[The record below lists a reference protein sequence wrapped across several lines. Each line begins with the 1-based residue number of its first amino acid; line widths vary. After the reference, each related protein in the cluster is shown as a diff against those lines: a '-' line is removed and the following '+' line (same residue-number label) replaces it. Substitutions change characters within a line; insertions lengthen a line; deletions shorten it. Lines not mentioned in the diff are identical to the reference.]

1 MSLLVKVNQSD
12 NVAIAVQPLTA
23 GTEIEGLHINQDI
36 PQAHKVAL
44 ADIPKGSPVI
54 RYGVILGYAMNPI
67 RRGDWINEFMLELPT
82 PPSVDD
88 MEYGKNIV
96 TELPDPPVTTFEG
109 YVNSDGGYAGTRNI
123 LGIST
128 TVQCVTGVL
137 NVAVKRMKEE
147 LLPKY
152 PNVDDIVPINHA
164 YGCGVAINAP
174 EASDIIRA
182 LERELKKAGAK
193 IHLHTAVQEIVKKP
207 VTDSVNTLESEAALT
222 ESGYDAGKSRKGK
235 KLSDIPQEK
244 ITGVIL
250 TDGTFMEGDAV
261 IVATGGFS
269 YQSTGSTGDGY
280 RFARE
285 LGLKVTDIAPSLVP
299 LKTKEDY
306 VPKLQGLSLKN
317 TGLTIKNGKKVL
329 YEDFGEMMFTHFGV
343 TGPMIL
349 SASAH
354 IGAKLAKAPN
364 GELSAYL
371 DLKPALTREQ
381 LDARILR
388 EFEAGPNKQFKNVIG
403 VLFPSSLTPVML
415 ELGGIPAE
423 KKIHDISREERQ
435 HFIDLIKAFPFTI
448 TGMGEFKEAIIT
460 RGGVSVKE
468 INPGTMEVKKISGL
482 YFAGEVLDLDA
493 VTGGYNLQIA
503 WSTAYLAAQAIRY
516 CSLRSQ

>member
-1 MSLLVKVNQSD
+1 MSKVLIIGGGAAGMMAGVFAARNHHEIHILEKNEKLGKKVFITGKGRCNVANACDTEELFPAVMSNPKFLYSGFYSFGPQDVMNFFEEAGVPLKVERGNRVFPQSD
-12 NVAIAVQPLTA
+12 
-23 GTEIEGLHINQDI
+23 H
-36 PQAHKVAL
+36 
-44 ADIPKGSPVI
+44 S
-54 RYGVILGYAMNPI
+54 
-67 RRGDWINEFMLELPT
+67 
-82 PPSVDD
+82 
-88 MEYGKNIV
+88 
-96 TELPDPPVTTFEG
+96 
-109 YVNSDGGYAGTRNI
+109 
-123 LGIST
+123 
-128 TVQCVTGVL
+128 
-137 NVAVKRMKEE
+137 
-147 LLPKY
+147 
-152 PNVDDIVPINHA
+152 
-164 YGCGVAINAP
+164 
-174 EASDIIRA
+174 SDIIRA

-193 IHLHTAVQEIVKKP
+193 IHLHTSVKEIVKESE
-207 VTDSVNTLESEAALT
+207 TDSESENELENNSENNLADAAT
-222 ESGYDAGKSRKGK
+222 SKSKNKTGKADDK
-235 KLSDIPQEK
+235 KKEK

-250 TDGTFMEGDAV
+250 EDGTFMEGDAV

-280 RFARE
+280 RFAKE
-285 LGLKVTDIAPSLVP
+285 LGLKVTDISPSLVP

-306 VPKLQGLSLKN
+306 IPKLQGLSLKN

-354 IGAKLAKAPN
+354 IGAKLAKTPN

-371 DLKPALTREQ
+371 DLKPALTKEQ

-388 EFEAGPNKQFKNVIG
+388 EFEAGQNKQFKNVIG

-415 ELGGIPAE
+415 ELGGIPAD

-460 RGGVSVKE
+460 KGGVSVKE
-468 INPGTMEVKKISGL
+468 INPGTMESKKISGL

-503 WSTAYLAAQAIRY
+503 WSTAYLAAQAI
-516 CSLRSQ
+516 Q

>member
-1 MSLLVKVNQSD
+1 MSKVLIIGGGAAGMMAGVFAARNHHEVYILEKNEKLGKKVFITGKGRCNVANACDTEELFSAVMSNPKFLYSGFYSFDPQDVVNFFEEAGVPLKVERGNRVFPQSD
-12 NVAIAVQPLTA
+12 
-23 GTEIEGLHINQDI
+23 H
-36 PQAHKVAL
+36 
-44 ADIPKGSPVI
+44 S
-54 RYGVILGYAMNPI
+54 
-67 RRGDWINEFMLELPT
+67 
-82 PPSVDD
+82 
-88 MEYGKNIV
+88 
-96 TELPDPPVTTFEG
+96 
-109 YVNSDGGYAGTRNI
+109 
-123 LGIST
+123 
-128 TVQCVTGVL
+128 
-137 NVAVKRMKEE
+137 
-147 LLPKY
+147 
-152 PNVDDIVPINHA
+152 
-164 YGCGVAINAP
+164 
-174 EASDIIRA
+174 SDIIRA
-182 LERELKKAGAK
+182 LERELKKAGTK
-193 IHLHTAVQEIVKKP
+193 IHLRTAVKEVVKEQT
-207 VTDSVNTLESEAALT
+207 TDLETGT
-222 ESGYDAGKSRKGK
+222 EK
-235 KLSDIPQEK
+235 EK

-285 LGLKVTDIAPSLVP
+285 LGLKVTDISPSLVP

-306 VPKLQGLSLKN
+306 IPKLQGLSLKN

-415 ELGGIPAE
+415 ELGGIPAD

-460 RGGVSVKE
+460 KGGVSVKE
-468 INPGTMEVKKISGL
+468 INPGTMESKKISGL

-503 WSTAYLAAQAIRY
+503 WSTAYLAAQAI
-516 CSLRSQ
+516 Q

>member
-1 MSLLVKVNQSD
+1 MDKRKKHRKEHSMSKVLIIGGGAAGMMAGVFAARNHHEVHILEKNEKLGKKVFITGKGRCNVANACDTEELFPAVMSNPKFLYSGFYSFGPQDVMNFFEEAGVPLKVERGNRVFPQSD
-12 NVAIAVQPLTA
+12 
-23 GTEIEGLHINQDI
+23 H
-36 PQAHKVAL
+36 
-44 ADIPKGSPVI
+44 S
-54 RYGVILGYAMNPI
+54 
-67 RRGDWINEFMLELPT
+67 
-82 PPSVDD
+82 
-88 MEYGKNIV
+88 
-96 TELPDPPVTTFEG
+96 
-109 YVNSDGGYAGTRNI
+109 
-123 LGIST
+123 
-128 TVQCVTGVL
+128 
-137 NVAVKRMKEE
+137 
-147 LLPKY
+147 
-152 PNVDDIVPINHA
+152 
-164 YGCGVAINAP
+164 
-174 EASDIIRA
+174 SDIIRA

-193 IHLHTAVQEIVKKP
+193 VHLHTTVKEIVKKP
-207 VTDSVNTLESEAALT
+207 EA
-222 ESGYDAGKSRKGK
+222 
-235 KLSDIPQEK
+235 EK
-244 ITGVIL
+244 VTGVIL
-250 TDGTFMEGDAV
+250 EDGTFMEGDAV

-285 LGLKVTDIAPSLVP
+285 LGLKVTDISPSLVP

-306 VPKLQGLSLKN
+306 IPKLQGLSLKN

-354 IGAKLAKAPN
+354 IGAKLAKAEN
-364 GELSAYL
+364 GELCAYL
-371 DLKPALTREQ
+371 DLKPALTKEQ

-388 EFEAGPNKQFKNVIG
+388 EFETGQNKQFKNVIG

-435 HFIDLIKAFPFTI
+435 HFVDFVKAFPFTI

-460 RGGVSVKE
+460 KGGVSVKE
-468 INPGTMEVKKISGL
+468 INPGTMESKKISGL

-503 WSTAYLAAQAIRY
+503 WSTAYLAAQAI
-516 CSLRSQ
+516 Q

>member
-1 MSLLVKVNQSD
+1 MSKVLIIGGGAAGMMAGVFAARNHHEVHILEKNEKLGKKVFITGKGRCNVANACDTEELFPAVMSNPKFLYSGFYSFGPQDVMNFFEEAGVPLKVERGNRVFPQSD
-12 NVAIAVQPLTA
+12 
-23 GTEIEGLHINQDI
+23 H
-36 PQAHKVAL
+36 
-44 ADIPKGSPVI
+44 S
-54 RYGVILGYAMNPI
+54 
-67 RRGDWINEFMLELPT
+67 
-82 PPSVDD
+82 
-88 MEYGKNIV
+88 
-96 TELPDPPVTTFEG
+96 
-109 YVNSDGGYAGTRNI
+109 
-123 LGIST
+123 
-128 TVQCVTGVL
+128 
-137 NVAVKRMKEE
+137 
-147 LLPKY
+147 
-152 PNVDDIVPINHA
+152 
-164 YGCGVAINAP
+164 
-174 EASDIIRA
+174 SDIIRA

-193 IHLHTAVQEIVKKP
+193 VHLHTTVKEIVKKP
-207 VTDSVNTLESEAALT
+207 EA
-222 ESGYDAGKSRKGK
+222 
-235 KLSDIPQEK
+235 EK
-244 ITGVIL
+244 VTGVIL
-250 TDGTFMEGDAV
+250 EDGTFMEGDAV

-285 LGLKVTDIAPSLVP
+285 LGLKVTDISPSLVP

-306 VPKLQGLSLKN
+306 IPKLQGLSLKN

-354 IGAKLAKAPN
+354 IGAKLAKAEN
-364 GELSAYL
+364 GELCAYL
-371 DLKPALTREQ
+371 DLKPALTKEQ

-388 EFEAGPNKQFKNVIG
+388 EFETGQNKQFKNVIG

-435 HFIDLIKAFPFTI
+435 HFVDLVKAFPFTI

-460 RGGVSVKE
+460 KGGVSVKE
-468 INPGTMEVKKISGL
+468 INPGTMESKKISGL

-503 WSTAYLAAQAIRY
+503 WSTA
-516 CSLRSQ
+516 

>member
-1 MSLLVKVNQSD
+1 MSKVLIIGGGAAGMMAGVFAARNHHEVHILEKNEKLGKKVFITGKGRCNVTNACDTEELFPAMMSNPKFLYSSFYSFTPQDVMEFFEEAGVPLKTERGNRVFPQSD
-12 NVAIAVQPLTA
+12 
-23 GTEIEGLHINQDI
+23 H
-36 PQAHKVAL
+36 
-44 ADIPKGSPVI
+44 S
-54 RYGVILGYAMNPI
+54 
-67 RRGDWINEFMLELPT
+67 
-82 PPSVDD
+82 
-88 MEYGKNIV
+88 
-96 TELPDPPVTTFEG
+96 
-109 YVNSDGGYAGTRNI
+109 
-123 LGIST
+123 
-128 TVQCVTGVL
+128 
-137 NVAVKRMKEE
+137 
-147 LLPKY
+147 
-152 PNVDDIVPINHA
+152 
-164 YGCGVAINAP
+164 
-174 EASDIIRA
+174 SDIIRA

-193 IHLHTAVQEIVKKP
+193 IHLHTAVKEIVKESE
-207 VTDSVNTLESEAALT
+207 TDSV
-222 ESGYDAGKSRKGK
+222 
-235 KLSDIPQEK
+235 
-244 ITGVIL
+244 TGVNL
-250 TDGTFMEGDAV
+250 TDDTFMEGDAV

-306 VPKLQGLSLKN
+306 IPKLQGLSLKN

-435 HFIDLIKAFPFTI
+435 YFIDLIKAFPFTI

-468 INPGTMEVKKISGL
+468 INPGTMESKKISGL

-503 WSTAYLAAQAIRY
+503 WSTAYLAAQAI
-516 CSLRSQ
+516 Q

>member
-1 MSLLVKVNQSD
+1 MSKVLIIGGGAAGMMAGVFAARNHHEVHILEKNEKLGKKVFITGKGRCNVANACDTEELFPAVMSNPKFLYSGFYSFGPQDVMNFFEEAGVPLKIERGNRVFPQSD
-12 NVAIAVQPLTA
+12 
-23 GTEIEGLHINQDI
+23 H
-36 PQAHKVAL
+36 
-44 ADIPKGSPVI
+44 S
-54 RYGVILGYAMNPI
+54 
-67 RRGDWINEFMLELPT
+67 
-82 PPSVDD
+82 
-88 MEYGKNIV
+88 
-96 TELPDPPVTTFEG
+96 
-109 YVNSDGGYAGTRNI
+109 
-123 LGIST
+123 
-128 TVQCVTGVL
+128 
-137 NVAVKRMKEE
+137 
-147 LLPKY
+147 
-152 PNVDDIVPINHA
+152 
-164 YGCGVAINAP
+164 
-174 EASDIIRA
+174 SDIIRA
-182 LERELKKAGAK
+182 LERELKKAGAV
-193 IHLHTAVQEIVKKP
+193 IHLHTAVKEIVKESE
-207 VTDSVNTLESEAALT
+207 TDSASENQSQNEFRNEAAYQ
-222 ESGYDAGKSRKGK
+222 ESAKAKDKAGKADNTVK
-235 KLSDIPQEK
+235 EK

-250 TDGTFMEGDAV
+250 EDGTFIKGDAV

-285 LGLKVTDIAPSLVP
+285 LGLKVTDISPSLVP

-306 VPKLQGLSLKN
+306 IPKLQGLSLKN

-371 DLKPALTREQ
+371 DLKPALTKEQ

-388 EFEAGPNKQFKNVIG
+388 EFEAGQNKQFKNVIG

-460 RGGVSVKE
+460 KGGVSVKE
-468 INPGTMEVKKISGL
+468 INPGTMESKKISGL
-482 YFAGEVLDLDA
+482 YFTGEVLDLDA

-503 WSTAYLAAQAIRY
+503 WSTAYLAAQAI
-516 CSLRSQ
+516 Q

>member
-1 MSLLVKVNQSD
+1 MSKVLIIGGGAAGMMAGVFAARNHHEVHILEKNEKLGKKVFITGKGRCNVANACDTEELFPAVMSNPKFLYSGFYSFGPQDVMNFFEEAGVPLKVERGNRVFPQSD
-12 NVAIAVQPLTA
+12 
-23 GTEIEGLHINQDI
+23 H
-36 PQAHKVAL
+36 
-44 ADIPKGSPVI
+44 S
-54 RYGVILGYAMNPI
+54 
-67 RRGDWINEFMLELPT
+67 
-82 PPSVDD
+82 
-88 MEYGKNIV
+88 
-96 TELPDPPVTTFEG
+96 
-109 YVNSDGGYAGTRNI
+109 
-123 LGIST
+123 
-128 TVQCVTGVL
+128 
-137 NVAVKRMKEE
+137 
-147 LLPKY
+147 
-152 PNVDDIVPINHA
+152 
-164 YGCGVAINAP
+164 
-174 EASDIIRA
+174 SDIIRA

-193 IHLHTAVQEIVKKP
+193 VHLHTAVKEVVKEQI
-207 VTDSVNTLESEAALT
+207 TDPETGT
-222 ESGYDAGKSRKGK
+222 EK
-235 KLSDIPQEK
+235 EK

-280 RFARE
+280 RFAKE
-285 LGLKVTDIAPSLVP
+285 LGLKVTDISPSLVP

-306 VPKLQGLSLKN
+306 IPKLQGLSLKN
-317 TGLTIKNGKKVL
+317 TGLIIKNGKKVL

-388 EFEAGPNKQFKNVIG
+388 EFEAGQNKQFKNVIG
-403 VLFPSSLTPVML
+403 VLFPSSMTPVML
-415 ELGGIPAE
+415 ELGGIPAD

-460 RGGVSVKE
+460 KGGVSVKE
-468 INPGTMEVKKISGL
+468 INPGTMESKKISGL

-503 WSTAYLAAQAIRY
+503 WSTAYLAAQAI
-516 CSLRSQ
+516 Q

>member
-1 MSLLVKVNQSD
+1 MMSEVHIYIDRSEAETWNHDEIDNLQGKINTGEYSMSKVIIIGGGAAGMMAGVFAARNHHEVHILEKNEKLGKKVFITGKGRCNVTNACDTEELFPAMMSNPKFLYSSFYSFTPQDVMEFFEEAGVPLKVERGNRVFPQSD
-12 NVAIAVQPLTA
+12 
-23 GTEIEGLHINQDI
+23 H
-36 PQAHKVAL
+36 
-44 ADIPKGSPVI
+44 S
-54 RYGVILGYAMNPI
+54 
-67 RRGDWINEFMLELPT
+67 
-82 PPSVDD
+82 
-88 MEYGKNIV
+88 
-96 TELPDPPVTTFEG
+96 
-109 YVNSDGGYAGTRNI
+109 
-123 LGIST
+123 
-128 TVQCVTGVL
+128 
-137 NVAVKRMKEE
+137 
-147 LLPKY
+147 
-152 PNVDDIVPINHA
+152 
-164 YGCGVAINAP
+164 
-174 EASDIIRA
+174 SDIIRA

-207 VTDSVNTLESEAALT
+207 VTDSV
-222 ESGYDAGKSRKGK
+222 
-235 KLSDIPQEK
+235 
-244 ITGVIL
+244 TGVIL

-371 DLKPALTREQ
+371 DLKPALTKEQ

-468 INPGTMEVKKISGL
+468 INPGTMGSKKISGL

-503 WSTAYLAAQAIRY
+503 WSTAYLAAQAI
-516 CSLRSQ
+516 Q

>member
-1 MSLLVKVNQSD
+1 MSKVLIIGGGAAGMIAGVFAARNHHEVHILEKNEKLGKKVFITGKGRCNVANACDTEELFPAVMSNPKFLYSGFYSFGPQDVMNFFEEAGVPLKVERGNRVFPQSD
-12 NVAIAVQPLTA
+12 
-23 GTEIEGLHINQDI
+23 H
-36 PQAHKVAL
+36 
-44 ADIPKGSPVI
+44 S
-54 RYGVILGYAMNPI
+54 
-67 RRGDWINEFMLELPT
+67 
-82 PPSVDD
+82 
-88 MEYGKNIV
+88 
-96 TELPDPPVTTFEG
+96 
-109 YVNSDGGYAGTRNI
+109 
-123 LGIST
+123 
-128 TVQCVTGVL
+128 
-137 NVAVKRMKEE
+137 
-147 LLPKY
+147 
-152 PNVDDIVPINHA
+152 
-164 YGCGVAINAP
+164 
-174 EASDIIRA
+174 SDIIRA

-193 IHLHTAVQEIVKKP
+193 VHLHTTVKEIVKKP
-207 VTDSVNTLESEAALT
+207 EA
-222 ESGYDAGKSRKGK
+222 
-235 KLSDIPQEK
+235 EK
-244 ITGVIL
+244 VTGVIL
-250 TDGTFMEGDAV
+250 EDGTFMEGDAV

-285 LGLKVTDIAPSLVP
+285 LGLKVTDISPSLVP

-306 VPKLQGLSLKN
+306 IPKLQGLSLKN

-354 IGAKLAKAPN
+354 IGAKLAKAEN
-364 GELSAYL
+364 GELCAYL
-371 DLKPALTREQ
+371 DLKPALTKEQ

-388 EFEAGPNKQFKNVIG
+388 EFEAGQNKQFKNVIG

-435 HFIDLIKAFPFTI
+435 HFVDLVKAFPFTI

-460 RGGVSVKE
+460 KGGVSVKE
-468 INPGTMEVKKISGL
+468 INPGTMESKKISGL

-503 WSTAYLAAQAIRY
+503 WSTAYLAAQAI
-516 CSLRSQ
+516 Q

>member
-1 MSLLVKVNQSD
+1 MSKVLIIGGGAAGMMAGVFAARNHHEVHILEKNEKLGKKVFITGKGRCNVANACDTEELFPAVMSNPKFLYSGFYSFGPQDVMNFFEEAGVPLKVERGNRVFPQSD
-12 NVAIAVQPLTA
+12 
-23 GTEIEGLHINQDI
+23 H
-36 PQAHKVAL
+36 
-44 ADIPKGSPVI
+44 S
-54 RYGVILGYAMNPI
+54 
-67 RRGDWINEFMLELPT
+67 
-82 PPSVDD
+82 
-88 MEYGKNIV
+88 
-96 TELPDPPVTTFEG
+96 
-109 YVNSDGGYAGTRNI
+109 
-123 LGIST
+123 
-128 TVQCVTGVL
+128 
-137 NVAVKRMKEE
+137 
-147 LLPKY
+147 
-152 PNVDDIVPINHA
+152 
-164 YGCGVAINAP
+164 
-174 EASDIIRA
+174 SDIIRA
-182 LERELKKAGAK
+182 LERELKKAGAV
-193 IHLHTAVQEIVKKP
+193 IHLHTAVKEIVKESE
-207 VTDSVNTLESEAALT
+207 TDSASENQFQNEFRNEAADQ
-222 ESGYDAGKSRKGK
+222 ESAKAKDKAGKADNTVK
-235 KLSDIPQEK
+235 EK

-250 TDGTFMEGDAV
+250 EDGTFIKGDAV

-285 LGLKVTDIAPSLVP
+285 LGLKVTDISPSLVP

-306 VPKLQGLSLKN
+306 IPKLQGLSLKN

-371 DLKPALTREQ
+371 DLKPALTKEQ

-388 EFEAGPNKQFKNVIG
+388 EFEAGQNKQFKNVIG

-460 RGGVSVKE
+460 KGGVSVKE
-468 INPGTMEVKKISGL
+468 INPGTMESKKISGL
-482 YFAGEVLDLDA
+482 YFTGEVLDLDA

-503 WSTAYLAAQAIRY
+503 WSTAYLAAQAI
-516 CSLRSQ
+516 Q

>member
-1 MSLLVKVNQSD
+1 MSKVLIIGGGAAGMMAGVFAARNHHEVHILEKNEKLGKKVFITGKGRCNVANACDTEELFPAVMSNPKFLYSGFYSFGPQDVMNFFEEAGVPLKVERGNRVFPQSD
-12 NVAIAVQPLTA
+12 
-23 GTEIEGLHINQDI
+23 H
-36 PQAHKVAL
+36 
-44 ADIPKGSPVI
+44 S
-54 RYGVILGYAMNPI
+54 
-67 RRGDWINEFMLELPT
+67 
-82 PPSVDD
+82 
-88 MEYGKNIV
+88 
-96 TELPDPPVTTFEG
+96 
-109 YVNSDGGYAGTRNI
+109 
-123 LGIST
+123 
-128 TVQCVTGVL
+128 
-137 NVAVKRMKEE
+137 
-147 LLPKY
+147 
-152 PNVDDIVPINHA
+152 
-164 YGCGVAINAP
+164 
-174 EASDIIRA
+174 SDIIRA

-193 IHLHTAVQEIVKKP
+193 VHLHTTVKEIVKKP
-207 VTDSVNTLESEAALT
+207 EA
-222 ESGYDAGKSRKGK
+222 
-235 KLSDIPQEK
+235 EK
-244 ITGVIL
+244 VTGVIL
-250 TDGTFMEGDAV
+250 EDGTFMEGDAV

-285 LGLKVTDIAPSLVP
+285 LGLKVTDISPSLVP

-306 VPKLQGLSLKN
+306 IPKLQGLSLKN

-354 IGAKLAKAPN
+354 IGAKLAKAEN
-364 GELSAYL
+364 GELCAYL
-371 DLKPALTREQ
+371 DLKPALTKEQ

-388 EFEAGPNKQFKNVIG
+388 EFEAGQNKQFKNVIG

-435 HFIDLIKAFPFTI
+435 HFVDLVKAFPFTI

-460 RGGVSVKE
+460 KGGVSVKE
-468 INPGTMEVKKISGL
+468 INPGTMESKKISEL

-503 WSTAYLAAQAIRY
+503 WSTAYLAAQAI
-516 CSLRSQ
+516 Q

>member
-1 MSLLVKVNQSD
+1 MSKVLIIGGGAAGMMAGVFAARNHHEVHILEKNEKLGKKVFITGKGRCNVANACDTEELFPAVMSNPKFLYSGFYSFGPQDVMNFFEEAGVPLKVERGNRVFPQSD
-12 NVAIAVQPLTA
+12 
-23 GTEIEGLHINQDI
+23 H
-36 PQAHKVAL
+36 
-44 ADIPKGSPVI
+44 S
-54 RYGVILGYAMNPI
+54 
-67 RRGDWINEFMLELPT
+67 
-82 PPSVDD
+82 
-88 MEYGKNIV
+88 
-96 TELPDPPVTTFEG
+96 
-109 YVNSDGGYAGTRNI
+109 
-123 LGIST
+123 
-128 TVQCVTGVL
+128 
-137 NVAVKRMKEE
+137 
-147 LLPKY
+147 
-152 PNVDDIVPINHA
+152 
-164 YGCGVAINAP
+164 
-174 EASDIIRA
+174 SDIIRA

-193 IHLHTAVQEIVKKP
+193 VHLHTAVKEVVKEQI
-207 VTDSVNTLESEAALT
+207 TDPETGT
-222 ESGYDAGKSRKGK
+222 EK
-235 KLSDIPQEK
+235 EK

-280 RFARE
+280 RFAKE
-285 LGLKVTDIAPSLVP
+285 LGLKVTDISPSLVP

-306 VPKLQGLSLKN
+306 IPKLQGLSLKN
-317 TGLTIKNGKKVL
+317 TGLIIKNGKKVL

-388 EFEAGPNKQFKNVIG
+388 EFEKGQNKQFKNVIG

-415 ELGGIPAE
+415 ELGGIPAD

-460 RGGVSVKE
+460 KGGVSVKE
-468 INPGTMEVKKISGL
+468 INPGTMESKKISGL

-503 WSTAYLAAQAIRY
+503 WSTAYLAAQAI
-516 CSLRSQ
+516 Q

>member
-1 MSLLVKVNQSD
+1 MSKVLIIGGGAAGMMAGVFAARNHHEVHILEKNEKLGKKVFITGKGRCNVANACDTEALFPAVMSNPKFLYSGFYSFGPQDVMNFFEEAGVPLKVERGNRVFPQSD
-12 NVAIAVQPLTA
+12 
-23 GTEIEGLHINQDI
+23 H
-36 PQAHKVAL
+36 
-44 ADIPKGSPVI
+44 S
-54 RYGVILGYAMNPI
+54 
-67 RRGDWINEFMLELPT
+67 
-82 PPSVDD
+82 
-88 MEYGKNIV
+88 
-96 TELPDPPVTTFEG
+96 
-109 YVNSDGGYAGTRNI
+109 
-123 LGIST
+123 
-128 TVQCVTGVL
+128 
-137 NVAVKRMKEE
+137 
-147 LLPKY
+147 
-152 PNVDDIVPINHA
+152 
-164 YGCGVAINAP
+164 
-174 EASDIIRA
+174 SDIIRA

-193 IHLHTAVQEIVKKP
+193 VHLHTTVKEIVKKP
-207 VTDSVNTLESEAALT
+207 EA
-222 ESGYDAGKSRKGK
+222 
-235 KLSDIPQEK
+235 EK
-244 ITGVIL
+244 VTGVIL
-250 TDGTFMEGDAV
+250 EDDTIMEGDAV

-285 LGLKVTDIAPSLVP
+285 LGLKVTDISPSLVP

-306 VPKLQGLSLKN
+306 IPKLQGLSLKN

-354 IGAKLAKAPN
+354 IGAKLAKAEN
-364 GELSAYL
+364 GELCAYL
-371 DLKPALTREQ
+371 DLKPALTKEQ

-388 EFEAGPNKQFKNVIG
+388 EFETGQNKQFKNVIG

-435 HFIDLIKAFPFTI
+435 HFVDLVKAFPFTI

-460 RGGVSVKE
+460 KGGVSVKE
-468 INPGTMEVKKISGL
+468 INPGTMESKKISGL

-503 WSTAYLAAQAIRY
+503 WSTAYLAAQAI
-516 CSLRSQ
+516 Q